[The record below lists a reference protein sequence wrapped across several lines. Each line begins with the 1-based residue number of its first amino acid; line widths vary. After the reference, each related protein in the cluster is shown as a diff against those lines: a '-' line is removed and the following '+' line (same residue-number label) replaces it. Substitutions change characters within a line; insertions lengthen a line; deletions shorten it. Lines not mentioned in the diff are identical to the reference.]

1 MLTTS
6 RWAVPLSSGRW
17 SSSAAGP
24 ERITVG
30 ALGSQR
36 KGDLMFFDNL
46 GKPWWLAYLIT
57 FVITVV
63 VIRWDGL
70 LFEQGIDGRP
80 AGLIALATSSV
91 VAITVWLLLRHR
103 FVYEDTSDTPPRPN
117 RPPQPPSLR
126 RRKR

>member
-1 MLTTS
+1 
-6 RWAVPLSSGRW
+6 
-17 SSSAAGP
+17 
-24 ERITVG
+24 
-30 ALGSQR
+30 
-36 KGDLMFFDNL
+36 MFFDNL

-80 AGLIALATSSV
+80 AGFIALGVSSV
-91 VAITVWLLLRHR
+91 VAIVVWLLLRHR
-103 FVYEDTSDTPPRPN
+103 FVYEEDIREATRRPN
-117 RPPQPPSLR
+117 RAPSS